1 MIPSVNPSGS
11 RTIGLLAYLYGPGKH
26 EEHTD
31 PHLVASFD
39 GMSPGPGRDPNATL
53 KDLQQ
58 LLDQPVMALAERARP
73 AKHVWHTSVRADPR
87 DRTLSDEE
95 WADIARRIVAATGI
109 DPGDGQPG
117 CRWAAVRHADDHI
130 HIVATLVT
138 EDGHRPDDYRSGTRA
153 QAEARLIE
161 KELGL
166 HEVASGDGTAA
177 QRPTSAERHKAERQ
191 GHERTAREEL
201 RETVRRAVAGAT
213 SEEEF
218 FDRLADAGLLI
229 RKRAAP
235 SGDLLGYKVALP
247 DDRNKDGEP
256 VFYPGARLAPDLSLP
271 RIRERWSGD
280 TQGSP
285 APQQE
290 DPVRTGLGAPAAA
303 RRQTAS
309 AAWQAVLVV
318 EHGDDAV
325 VAAHIAAAGEVLDAL
340 AKTSAAHTRRELRDA
355 AASFERAS
363 RSHIRAI
370 RGHNRAL
377 RQAARDL
384 VRSGPALGRGE
395 DGATTAM
402 AIDML
407 FFLVTAALHW
417 HAKKGHAQQ
426 AAAARQAAEHLRAA
440 YQAAAAQPLSALYQ
454 RGRRLGR
461 PLLQRQ
467 TTALRE
473 AVPEL
478 AKQILAEPGWY
489 ALAATLADAS
499 AAGHDTTA
507 LLADAADRRDLATA
521 ESVSDVLVWRLRRL
535 AELPADSTETFEHG
549 TVKRPSGV
557 RPVVSRATS
566 ATEVFGLSSGVVT
579 VHDPCGMPVGCGI
592 RRVGA

>member
-1 MIPSVNPSGS
+1 MIPSVNESGS

-39 GMSPGPGRDPNATL
+39 GMSPDPGRDPNATL

-58 LLDQPVMALAERARP
+58 LLDQPVQALARHARP
-73 AKHVWHTSVRADPR
+73 AKHVWHTSVRADPK
-87 DRTLSDEE
+87 DRPLSDEE

-138 EDGHRPDDYRSGTRA
+138 EGGHRPDDYRSGARA

-161 KELGL
+161 RELGL
-166 HEVASGDGTAA
+166 HEVAPGDGTAA

-191 GHERTAREEL
+191 GRERTAREEL

-213 SEEEF
+213 SEAEF
-218 FDRLADAGLLI
+218 FDRLAGAGLLI
-229 RKRAAP
+229 RQRAAP
-235 SGDLLGYKVALP
+235 SGALLGYKVALP

-271 RIRERWSGD
+271 RIRERWSD
-280 TQGSP
+280 DVQGQDNP
-285 APQQE
+285 TRRPE
-290 DPVRTGLGAPAAA
+290 DAVRWGPGTPAAA
-303 RRQTAS
+303 RRTTAS
-309 AAWQAVLVV
+309 AAWAAVLVV

-325 VAAHIAAAGEVLDAL
+325 AAAHIAAAGEVLDAL

-355 AASFERAS
+355 AMAFERAS
-363 RSHIRAI
+363 RSHVRAV
-370 RGHNRAL
+370 RGHDRAL

-384 VRSGPALGRGE
+384 VHGGPALGRGE

-407 FFLVTAALHW
+407 FFLITATAHW

-426 AAAARQAAEHLRAA
+426 AAAACQTAEHLRSA
-440 YQAAAAQPLSALYQ
+440 YQSAATQPLGVLYQ
-454 RGRRLGR
+454 RGRRLNQ
-461 PLLQRQ
+461 PLLQQQ
-467 TTALRE
+467 TVMLRE
-473 AVPEL
+473 ALPGL
-478 AKQILAEPGWY
+478 AEQILAEPGWY
-489 ALAATLADAS
+489 ALAATIADAE
-499 AAGHDTTA
+499 AAGHDPTA
-507 LLADAADRRDLATA
+507 LLADAVERRELDTAD
-521 ESVSDVLVWRLRRL
+521 SVSDVLVWRMRRM
-535 AELPADSTETFEHG
+535 ADLPANGLGLSG
-549 TVKRPSGV
+549 TPRVP
-557 RPVVSRATS
+557 S
-566 ATEVFGLSSGVVT
+566 ATHRAASQPSAHGRRRGEEASGKT
-579 VHDPCGMPVGCGI
+579 
-592 RRVGA
+592 R